1 MSRTRIKRTGTIA
14 GRDSFHVHTAN
25 GSQLAVKGEAPHAL
39 VVAQGIAERSTEH
52 VVLTVDR
59 KSLFGPS
66 VTLFRVTRDEDG
78 AVFTNTVNLVD

>member
-1 MSRTRIKRTGTIA
+1 MSRRIRRTQTIYSK
-14 GRDSFHVHTAN
+14 DTFHVHTAN

-39 VVAQGIAERSTEH
+39 VVAQGVAERSTEE

-66 VTLFRVTRDEDG
+66 VTLFRVTRDEAG
-78 AVFTNTVNLVD
+78 AVFTNTVSRED

>member
-1 MSRTRIKRTGTIA
+1 MARIKRTATLYS
-14 GRDSFHVHTAN
+14 RDTFHVHTAN

-39 VVAQGIAERSTEH
+39 VVAQGIAERSTDE

-66 VTLFRVTRDEDG
+66 VTLFRVTRTETGD
-78 AVFTNTVNLVD
+78 VFTNHVNNVD